1 VAHVFAIDS
10 DKRISIAASCSNFL
24 KKRNCTFHNQPIN
37 KHPEVAN
44 NPQIL
49 ALFTA
54 RKEELL
60 NAA

>member
-1 VAHVFAIDS
+1 
-10 DKRISIAASCSNFL
+10 
-24 KKRNCTFHNQPIN
+24 
-37 KHPEVAN
+37 VAN